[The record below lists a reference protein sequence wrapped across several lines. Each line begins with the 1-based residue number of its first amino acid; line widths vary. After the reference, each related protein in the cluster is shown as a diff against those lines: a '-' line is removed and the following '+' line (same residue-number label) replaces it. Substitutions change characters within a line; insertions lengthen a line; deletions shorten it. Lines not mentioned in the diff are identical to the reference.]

1 MDHIEAQEN
10 QAVERYIL
18 FEMKP
23 DERDAFEEH
32 FFDCRVCA
40 DDVRESARL
49 VAAGRTIARDVAN
62 VVPFRRRWTVWI
74 PAAAA
79 AVLTIVNVGFY
90 VPLRSGPSLV
100 ATQQPHAIVGVVRG
114 EEKPEPI
121 ELRAKMAAPLSIDI
135 APDPQYARYDIVVR
149 DSSKRVVTS
158 YRASAEEAKN
168 SIDLLL
174 GSLPAGSYVLAIEG
188 VDTKGNRTQIA
199 AHPLKVR

>member
-1 MDHIEAQEN
+1 MDHIEAQEK

-49 VAAGRTIARDVAN
+49 VAAGRTVARDTAN
-62 VVPFRRRWTVWI
+62 VVSFRRSWTAWI

-79 AVLTIVNVGFY
+79 AVLVIIAAGLY
-90 VPLRSGPSLV
+90 VPRRSSPSLER
-100 ATQQPHAIVGVVRG
+100 TQRHDIYAGMARG
-114 EEKPEPI
+114 DSESSI
-121 ELRAKMAAPLSIDI
+121 ELRANAVEALSIDI
-135 APDPQYARYDIVVR
+135 EPNMAYARYEVVVR
-149 DSSKRVVTS
+149 DSSKRAVAT
-158 YRASAEEAKN
+158 YRASADEAKN

-188 VDTKGNRTQIA
+188 VDTNGNRTGIA